1 MYIIGLRLLDTICGC
16 VNVTIAG
23 YLYIVG
29 DNFVGEM
36 KRRERFGVY
45 FRYRN
50 EKARPTKRPYVYN
63 IYIIF
68 F

>member
-16 VNVTIAG
+16 VNATIAG

-50 EKARPTKRPYVYN
+50 EKSEAYETP
-63 IYIIF
+63 ICLQYIHIF